1 MSNVIRS
8 NQVLIQNPVE
18 TNYKVI
24 LEKLIKAKAEIE
36 HYEQKLKEQQEEFK
50 RQQEQ
55 NEAFRKEAEEVLEKA
70 KEEAKR
76 IVREAETQAEQ
87 IKKEAFEK
95 GFNDGLSQGLAAAE
109 AEYQKRLQ
117 EIEILKMQVLAERER
132 ILKDA
137 QNELMILVPKI
148 VGKVVEKEARDK
160 EFLKD
165 FIKNAISQLS
175 IKNGLVIRT
184 SEEDFEYVKQNLDEI
199 LRGVEGVDKVEIKVD
214 KALSFG
220 DIVIETPY
228 GFVETGIKTRLEKLQ
243 EIVFSIIG
251 D

>member
-1 MSNVIRS
+1 MIRN

-36 HYEQKLKEQQEEFK
+36 HYERKLKEQEEEFK
-50 RQQEQ
+50 KQQEQ
-55 NEAFRKEAEEVLEKA
+55 GEAFKKEAEEIINRAKA
-70 KEEAKR
+70 
-76 IVREAETQAEQ
+76 EAEQIVKEAQTKAEQ
-87 IKKEAFEK
+87 IKKDAIEK
-95 GFNDGLSQGLAAAE
+95 GFNEGLKQGLLEAE
-109 AEYQKRLQ
+109 AEYNKRLQ
-117 EIEILKMQVLAERER
+117 EIERLKMEALAERER
-132 ILKDA
+132 MLKAA
-137 QNELMILVPKI
+137 QNDLMLLVPKI
-148 VGKVVEKEARDK
+148 VEKVVEREVQDR
-160 EFLKD
+160 EFLQH
-165 FIKNAISQLS
+165 FIRNAIGQLS
-175 IKNGLVIRT
+175 IKNNLVIRT
-184 SEEDFEYVKQNLDEI
+184 SEEDFEYVKKNLDEI
-199 LRGVEGVDKVEIKVD
+199 LRGVEGVDKVEVKVD

>member
-1 MSNVIRS
+1 M
-8 NQVLIQNPVE
+8 LIQNPVE

-36 HYEQKLKEQQEEFK
+36 HYERKLKEQEEEFK

-55 NEAFRKEAEEVLEKA
+55 NEAFRKEAEEILNKA
-70 KEEAKR
+70 KEEAER
-76 IVREAETQAEQ
+76 IVKEAEIQADK

-95 GFNDGLSQGLAAAE
+95 GFNEGFARGEMNAR
-109 AEYQKRLQ
+109 AEYEKALQ
-117 EIEILKMQVLAERER
+117 EIENLKLQVLTERER

-137 QNELMILVPKI
+137 QNELLLLVPMI
-148 VGKVVEKEARDK
+148 VEKVVEKEVSDK
-160 EFLKD
+160 EFIKS

-175 IKNGLVIRT
+175 IKSSLIIRT
-184 SEEDFEYVKQNLDEI
+184 SKEDFDYVKQNLDEI
-199 LRGVEGVDKVEIKVD
+199 LRGIEGIDRVEIRID
-214 KALSFG
+214 KALASG

-243 EIVFSIIG
+243 QIVFSIIG

>member
-1 MSNVIRS
+1 LSNVIRS

-55 NEAFRKEAEEVLEKA
+55 NEAFRKEAE
-70 KEEAKR
+70 
-76 IVREAETQAEQ
+76 TQAEQ

-109 AEYQKRLQ
+109 TEYQKRLQ
-117 EIEILKMQVLAERER
+117 EIEMLKMQVLAERER

-137 QNELMILVPKI
+137 QNELMILVPRI
-148 VGKVVEKEARDK
+148 VEKVVENEARDK

-175 IKNGLVIRT
+175 IKYGLVIRT

-199 LRGVEGVDKVEIKVD
+199 LRGVEGVDKVEVKVD

-228 GFVETGIKTRLEKLQ
+228 GFVETGIKTFQ
-243 EIVFSIIG
+243 
-251 D
+251 